1 MNKIFRYFNAY
12 KEQKKLELA
21 YLKELN
27 WANIYHDS
35 IRGKKE
41 IEALSLNIGRW
52 AGNYAFF
59 YVLHTILS
67 KGKPTNVLEL
77 GLGESTKFISTYL
90 KNYLPQTSHIVIEHD
105 ESWISF
111 FNSSF
116 ELNSNSKI
124 DFQKFP
130 TYTTFT
136 FDKSKNYNRF
146 NETAIP
152 YELTENDLRIIDSIL
167 PICMNQTDHFKGLRN
182 LNNYSKQCI
191 AIKNKQSEIEV
202 WIKCACSGIAKETFK
217 YFISN
222 TYDGGHCFFNLKI
235 NLAKKECFDIAV
247 NSY

>member
-1 MNKIFRYFNAY
+1 MNKIVKYFNAY

-41 IEALSLNIGRW
+41 IEELPLNIGRW

-59 YVLHTILS
+59 YVLHTVLS
-67 KGKPTNVLEL
+67 KANPNNILEL

-90 KNYLPQTSHIVIEHD
+90 KNYLPQTKHVVIEHD

-124 DFQKFP
+124 VHAEIENRKVNGLETISYVVDDQLKNSN
-130 TYTTFT
+130 
-136 FDKSKNYNRF
+136 FDLYVIDGPYGSKRFSRF
-146 NETAIP
+146 NIVDFA
-152 YELTENDLRIIDSIL
+152 DSIKNEDNFIIVFDDYHRDGEKETIKVL
-167 PICMNQTDHFKGLRN
+167 LEKFDNKKVNCKINVFKGIKDVCLIVSE
-182 LNNYSKQCI
+182 NN
-191 AIKNKQSEIEV
+191 N
-202 WIKCACSGIAKETFK
+202 F
-217 YFISN
+217 
-222 TYDGGHCFFNLKI
+222 
-235 NLAKKECFDIAV
+235 LASI
-247 NSY
+247 

>member
-1 MNKIFRYFNAY
+1 MNKIFKYFNAY

-67 KGKPTNVLEL
+67 KGKPTSILEL

-90 KNYLPQTSHIVIEHD
+90 KNYLPQTKHVVIED
-105 ESWISF
+105 DKNWISF

-124 DFQKFP
+124 IHAEIKKRKVNNAETISYVVEDQLKKADFDLYVIDGPHGSKRFSRFDIVDFTDTIKKGDSFIIIYDDYQRDGEKETIKVLLEKFEKREIK
-130 TYTTFT
+130 Y
-136 FDKSKNYNRF
+136 KINV
-146 NETAIP
+146 
-152 YELTENDLRIIDSIL
+152 
-167 PICMNQTDHFKGLRN
+167 FKGIKDVCLIVSE
-182 LNNYSKQCI
+182 NNK
-191 AIKNKQSEIEV
+191 
-202 WIKCACSGIAKETFK
+202 F
-217 YFISN
+217 
-222 TYDGGHCFFNLKI
+222 
-235 NLAKKECFDIAV
+235 LASI
-247 NSY
+247 

>member
-1 MNKIFRYFNAY
+1 MKR
-12 KEQKKLELA
+12 
-21 YLKELN
+21 
-27 WANIYHDS
+27 IYEFDS
-35 IRGKKE
+35 IKNETLEGNFKLLNDTLVCYGDFNFNGLIKNNFIESNQEYEKYE
-41 IEALSLNIGRW
+41 II
-52 AGNYAFF
+52 
-59 YVLHTILS
+59 
-67 KGKPTNVLEL
+67 
-77 GLGESTKFISTYL
+77 
-90 KNYLPQTSHIVIEHD
+90 
-105 ESWISF
+105 
-111 FNSSF
+111 
-116 ELNSNSKI
+116 NSKI
-124 DFQKFP
+124 KSNIKIDFKKFP

-136 FDKSKNYNRF
+136 FDKSKEYNRF

-182 LNNYSKQCI
+182 LNNYSKQCV

-202 WIKCACSGIAKETFK
+202 WIKCACSAIAKETFK